1 MRYIGNKTNLL
12 KFLEESIYET
22 LKVNNIDIKTINK
35 FYDLFSGT
43 GSVAEHFKNIFN
55 VVGNDLL
62 LSSYLITNVKL
73 FSKKPCSKVLDEIFN
88 SINTKEVEG
97 FITEKYS
104 EGGKR
109 LYFSKENGKKIDGI
123 RIYLEENKH
132 KLSSEEYEY
141 IIYCLLE
148 EVHKVSNT
156 TGVYGAYLKKLS
168 SNALNVINIK
178 ELPIINSTKEHKCY
192 NLDCIDFLE
201 EINENDIIYIDPPY
215 NSRQY
220 GSNYH
225 LLETIVKYDNPDI
238 KILGKEE
245 KKRESVSGLPENLP
259 VSKWCSKV
267 HIKGEIKK
275 ILSSKSK
282 YIFMSYNTEGL
293 ITEEEIKQIFEN
305 YGTLTIKRVE
315 YKRYKSNK
323 HKEDKDKKIEELLF
337 CLIKK
342 T

>member
-1 MRYIGNKTNLL
+1 MRYIGNKTSLL
-12 KFLEESIYET
+12 DFLNDSILE
-22 LKVNNIDIKTINK
+22 VFEDNSINISDINI

-55 VVGNDLL
+55 VVGNDFLM
-62 LSSYLITNVKL
+62 SSYLITKVKL
-73 FSKKPCSKVLDEIFN
+73 LTEQPESEFLEEIFN
-88 SINTKEVEG
+88 KINTKEFEG

-109 LYFSKENGKKIDGI
+109 LYFSNKNGMKIDGI
-123 RIYLEENKH
+123 RKYLEEIK
-132 KLSSEEYEY
+132 KDLKEEEYQY

-148 EVHKVSNT
+148 QVHKVSNT

-168 SNALNVINIK
+168 ANALPDIK
-178 ELPIINSTKEHKCY
+178 VEKLPIIKSTKTHKCY
-192 NLDCIDFLE
+192 NKDCIDLLH

-238 KILGKEE
+238 KILGKNETE
-245 KKRESVSGLPENLP
+245 RESISGLREDLP
-259 VSKWCSKV
+259 ISKWCK
-267 HIKGEIKK
+267 KGEIKLELKK

-293 ITEEEIKQIFEN
+293 ISEEEIKEIFEE
-305 YGTLTIKRVE
+305 YGNLTIKYKD
-315 YKRYKSNK
+315 YKRYRSNK
-323 HKEDKDKKIEELLF
+323 RVKDKEIKELLF
-337 CLIKK
+337 CLIK
-342 T
+342 